1 MVNRHIPGVSLHWP
15 AETKAQILAD
25 PGQEIVERWRKAHM
39 SAPLYWRD
47 IGYHYILNRDSSGKW
62 TVYDGRNDALPGA
75 HSGTNAGNQ
84 FLGIN
89 VAYGMDEALPAEA
102 LEALARLIADLSKA
116 YGFAINRSTVCGHRE
131 FIPTQCPGAPL
142 YSVLNQ
148 VVQRANQLRS
158 ARVAEPVKPEPSKAE
173 EQVSPVRIVYQGK
186 EIDGVLINSQAFVSV
201 YELGKPKWDAQTRT
215 VTIE

>member
-1 MVNRHIPGVSLHWP
+1 MTSRHIPGVSLHWP
-15 AETKAQILAD
+15 GETRVQILAN
-25 PGQEIVERWRKAHM
+25 PGQKIVDRWRAAHL
-39 SAPLYWRD
+39 ANGWRD

-75 HSGTNAGNQ
+75 HSGTNAGNE

-89 VAYGMDEALPAEA
+89 VAYGMDEKLPAEA
-102 LEALARLIADLSKA
+102 VEVLAQLIAELSKA
-116 YGFAINRSTVCGHRE
+116 YGFPINRATVRGHRE
-131 FIPTQCPGAPL
+131 FIPTQCPGDPL

-148 VVQRANQLRS
+148 VVQRANQLRTGK
-158 ARVAEPVKPEPSKAE
+158 AAEPVKQKPSKAE
-173 EQVSPVRIVYQGK
+173 EQVRPVRVVYQGK
-186 EIDGVLINSQAFVSV
+186 ELDGVLINSQAFVSV